1 MKYIVGNW
9 KMNGDAAL
17 AQKLIAASKPSPHEV
32 ILCCPFTLLHLV
44 QGISKGAQDCSPET
58 HGAYTGDIS
67 ASMLKKAGCEWVIVG
82 HSERRQ
88 HHKESDELLARK
100 ATAAMSVGLKV
111 IYCVGEKSGE
121 DAEAVVKK
129 QLSFFTNHKPLTT
142 NHFLIAYEP
151 VWAIGTGL
159 TPTSEQIAA
168 MHQFIKAE
176 VKDAKVLYGG
186 SVKPEN
192 IKEILTT
199 DGVDGVLVGGASID
213 PEAWEQIVNCMSF
226 SI

>member
-1 MKYIVGNW
+1 
-9 KMNGDAAL
+9 MNGDAAL

-44 QGISKGAQDCSPET
+44 QGISNGAQDCSPET

-67 ASMLKKAGCEWVIVG
+67 ATMLKNAGCEWVVVG

-88 HHKESDELLARK
+88 HHKESDELIARK
-100 ATAAMSVGLKV
+100 ATAAIAAGLKV
-111 IYCVGEKSGE
+111 IYCVGETLE
-121 DAEAVVKK
+121 EREAGRADEVVKN
-129 QLSFFTNHKPLTT
+129 QLSFFTNHKPQTT
-142 NHFLIAYEP
+142 SHYLIAYEP

-199 DGVDGVLVGGASID
+199 DGVNGVLVGGASID
-213 PEAWEQIVNCMSF
+213 PAAWEKIVSA
-226 SI
+226 

>member
-67 ASMLKKAGCEWVIVG
+67 ASMLKQAGCEWVIVG
-82 HSERRQ
+82 HSERR
-88 HHKESDELLARK
+88 HHHSETDALIARK
-100 ATAAMSVGLKV
+100 AAAVISAGLKV
-111 IYCVGEKSGE
+111 IYCVGETLDERKAGNE
-121 DAEAVVKK
+121 KDVIKN
-129 QLSFFTNHKPLTT
+129 QLSFFASHKPQATS
-142 NHFLIAYEP
+142 HYLIAYEP

-159 TPTSEQIAA
+159 TPTCEQIAK
-168 MHQFIKAE
+168 MHQFIKAQ

-192 IKEILTT
+192 ITEILTT

-213 PEAWEQIVNCMSF
+213 PNAWEQIVQ
-226 SI
+226 I